1 MLIRFQSPAHASI
14 TMFGEIAKP
23 LLRMMGMSG
32 EVPGALQAEDV
43 PAALEKLR
51 KAVAATAEP
60 SEGDRGKDDA
70 PRVGLSTRAFPLI
83 RLLEAAAKKKQ
94 YVMWEV
100 RPADSPS
107 PD

>member
-23 LLRMMGMSG
+23 MLRMMGMTG
-32 EVPGALQAEDV
+32 DIPGALQPEDV
-43 PAALEKLR
+43 PAALERLR
-51 KAVAATAEP
+51 KAVGAAP
-60 SEGDRGKDDA
+60 QPQQDDRSKDDS
-70 PRVGLSTRAFPLI
+70 PRVGLSTRAYPLI
-83 RLLEAAAKKKQ
+83 RLLDAAAKKKQ
-94 YVMWEV
+94 YVMWEE